1 MAQLLGRAAAV
12 QHGRLQHRVAGNG
25 ALRAGGIEPAPR
37 LALEIPVP
45 ADMVGVGVGIVDGG
59 QVPAVFLHKLP
70 GLAAGILVAAA
81 VDEAHVRVVQPHK
94 TNLGGTLHI
103 IAAAGY
109 LNKLVHHKTLLPYV
123 FLIIKYLPPPR
134 KCAAAKNQPFCGVT
148 PICGGLSPLSVV
160 G

>member
-1 MAQLLGRAAAV
+1 MAQLLWRAAAV

-59 QVPAVFLHKLP
+59 QVPAVFLHELP
-70 GLAAGILVAAA
+70 GLAAGVLVAAA
-81 VDEAHVRVVQPHK
+81 VDETHVRVVQPHK
-94 TNLGGTLHI
+94 TDLGGTLHI

-109 LNKLVHHKTLLPYV
+109 LN
-123 FLIIKYLPPPR
+123 
-134 KCAAAKNQPFCGVT
+134 
-148 PICGGLSPLSVV
+148 
-160 G
+160 